1 MDAQREGGLGAPLV
15 GALFLAAAAM
25 LWGGWTLLP
34 HRIGTF
40 FQPADFGAVA
50 AHLRLW
56 IWMFRVHLFGLV
68 VAVMALAALAAAVA
82 DRPARLLVWPAAA
95 VAGSGFLVTALA
107 AAFYYHFGAWGAVA
121 MAGAP
126 PEAQAAHIASLAP
139 LTEYVTCLVRF
150 GRVFSG
156 LGLAVLGIALVQWPV
171 LAGGRWLGS
180 AALGLGVA
188 AMALTMALPDALD
201 LYLPLFHL
209 LCLWLAAVGAMALR
223 RAPA

>member
-1 MDAQREGGLGAPLV
+1 V
-15 GALFLAAAAM
+15 
-25 LWGGWTLLP
+25 
-34 HRIGTF
+34 
-40 FQPADFGAVA
+40 
-50 AHLRLW
+50 
-56 IWMFRVHLFGLV
+56 
-68 VAVMALAALAAAVA
+68 
-82 DRPARLLVWPAAA
+82 
-95 VAGSGFLVTALA
+95 
-107 AAFYYHFGAWGAVA
+107 
-121 MAGAP
+121 
-126 PEAQAAHIASLAP
+126 ASLAVP
-139 LTEYVTCLVRF
+139 TEYVTCLVRF